1 VVLLVGFLTLIG
13 LARAGSVLFW
23 SVRPELRDSGTAAG
37 ASPRLVL
44 ATVSLIGAG
53 VLMSALAGPLKRY
66 TDAAA
71 VQLTDRR
78 AYQEA
83 VLGAAGAQTTQP
95 YVFPRPAR
103 EGAH

>member
-1 VVLLVGFLTLIG
+1 MGHPPGGAVS
-13 LARAGSVLFW
+13 RGSVLFW
-23 SVRPELRDSGTAAG
+23 SVRPEPDGSGTTSG

-53 VLMSALAGPLKRY
+53 VLMSALAAPLKRY

-71 VQLTDRR
+71 VQLVDRR

-95 YVFPRPAR
+95 YVFPRPAS
-103 EGAH
+103 EGVH